1 MIGSKHEW
9 ISSKRFFFI
18 MEKETWLIE
27 CWKVEGELMRLRGEC
42 LSTTTVA
49 HRCPTSSRTF
59 SQKATLPGFN
69 YVDRRQCDQQNKTTF
84 SRDRERE
91 RERFFAI
98 IYDYLEVS
106 FGDIWDCMGF
116 FQHPSAVCYRF
127 FIVILEEIFSS
138 CGTFFQDFFCLSVD
152 NFRSFLP
159 ISKNVYIH
167 IISF

>member
-1 MIGSKHEW
+1 MLK
-9 ISSKRFFFI
+9 
-18 MEKETWLIE
+18 KETWLIE

-91 RERFFAI
+91 REI
-98 IYDYLEVS
+98 LCDYLWL
-106 FGDIWDCMGF
+106 FGGFLWGYLGLYGILSTSICRLLWVLYRYSRRDLFELWD
-116 FQHPSAVCYRF
+116 
-127 FIVILEEIFSS
+127 
-138 CGTFFQDFFCLSVD
+138 FFQDFFCLSVD